1 MVSIFV
7 GSGAGFAR
15 GSGTTLGGAGI
26 LGSAVQG
33 RGGEAVSVNAATGNL
48 LISQQDEFLVG
59 RGPDIAISRT
69 YNSLAQAGDGDN
81 GDQWQMS
88 SMRRLANLTGT
99 LNSAGS
105 SIQRL
110 AGDGSLVTYSYATRG
125 GVAAY
130 WTTDGGGAHDRLVKS
145 GSNWVWT
152 DGATG
157 TTETYSEY
165 PAGSGSWR
173 IVAQADTDG
182 NTLTFS
188 YNAASGLLDK
198 VTSANGEWVQYV
210 WSGANLT
217 QLVTGYTDLATST
230 AKALTRTRYAYDG
243 QNRLVQVTV
252 DLSPGDN
259 SIADGKTYV
268 TSYSYDGSSKRVASI
283 TQTDGSSLAIT
294 YDGSGRV
301 ATLTQSVAAGD
312 NRVTTLAY
320 GVSYTSITGPDGQIT
335 RLDYDGLQQL
345 TKITAP
351 PAYAGAS
358 AQVVQF
364 GYDGDGNLA
373 SVTDAAGKVT
383 SYSYDADGNMLTSSD
398 ANGNGVTRTYGAK
411 NEMLSETLTGSDA
424 SGAAVSHTTRYVY
437 DSENHLRYMIS
448 AQGRVTEYRH
458 TPSGQLQSI
467 FDYPEHDY
475 PIGTGAVTEA
485 AMNSWRDAISD
496 RSSVKIK
503 IFAYDARDNLYYSV
517 DYGAATTAGATSTSD
532 GYTRDY
538 YAYDQSGRMLSHYLE
553 GQNAETFVYDGL
565 GRLVASTDKAG
576 ASTTI
581 LFNDAALTTS
591 VTTGAGFTTVSSYNK
606 AGDLVAT
613 SRSGTYD
620 PSGSTSY
627 LYDKLGR
634 VRVATDATG
643 NKSYVIYDKAGRKVA
658 DVNHYGHVT
667 EYFYTAAGR
676 VGGSVSYTNAL
687 TAAQITALGDPNNML
702 EMAALRPA
710 AHAYDIWGWSVYD
723 DGGRLV
729 ESIAGDGSVARFA
742 YDGSDRLVKTTHF
755 YNKLSAAQLTALR
768 AAPPSAVVVPASD
781 ARDTVSRSFYDRDGR
796 LIGALDG
803 EGYLSEIVYDK
814 AGQKVEEIAYAAKT
828 GSTYWD
834 AGSFD
839 QLRASAAPTSS
850 SNRRARYVYDGQ
862 GLLRFAIDTAG
873 YVTEYVY
880 ESDVKWGAVGLARS
894 TIVHATAIAT
904 SDFTYDNVK
913 ALVAANAGNAANRK
927 SFAVYDAAGRLAY
940 AIDAEGAVTGFAY
953 DAMGHVIKTVAYAAK
968 RATSALPTEAV
979 MNSWRDANI
988 GNAANRVTRAW
999 YTAAGNLRFTVDAE
1013 GYVTR
1018 NDYDAEG
1025 RLTAIKRWPDKIVT
1039 TDVTSI
1045 ATVDVLTL
1053 SAGTAII
1060 ETRTYDAAGHLS
1072 TTTDG
1077 EGVITAYYYYANGS
1091 QYLTV
1096 FAYGTADEAR
1106 VVRGFDGAGR
1116 VVSEYAAYGQPEQ
1129 AVTAYSYD
1137 GLGNLTSVTDPRGKV
1152 TTFSYDERGLRLT
1165 ATDAAG
1171 GVTTY
1176 QYNAFGEVTQTTDPR
1191 GAVTYRYYDALGRVV
1206 MTRDAENYITETSYT
1221 RFGEI
1226 ASVTRRYNKTVSA
1239 ASTMT
1244 LPAVTP
1250 HAKDATTLFEYDKRG
1265 LVTKTTDAEGW
1276 FESYGY
1282 DAFGNRTYVV
1292 AKSKEAGKVAGG
1304 TTTYAYDRRGM
1315 LITET
1320 LPIAAY
1326 KADGSVQ
1333 ASSISNS
1340 YSYDARGNRIL
1351 MIEADGLIEERRT
1364 TYEYDKNDRLTR
1376 TLGQART
1383 ILDQSNHVTT
1393 TAGFVPTE
1401 TIAYD
1406 AAGRI
1411 TTVTDAAGNRTVYY
1425 YDALGRRI
1433 VEIDAAGTY
1442 TRHSYDA
1449 AGNVTE
1455 TRVYATAV
1463 TVPAAGGGSP
1473 PAAPSGASRAT
1484 SFTYDD
1490 LGRLLTSSVAGATTG
1505 AWNGSAWVSSASAIA
1520 TAYEYDANGN
1530 VVKATDAGGNIVW
1543 SYFDKLGRKTAQV
1556 DAGGY
1561 LTAWTYDGEG
1571 NVLTETRYAN
1581 AAAAPSST
1589 VTPPTVTANAAAD
1602 RVTAFTYDRNGN
1614 RLSEARAN
1622 VVVHNAASPGTTT
1635 TVTATVNW
1643 LYNGLGQVI
1652 RKTEATGDQTN
1663 YTYDVGGRLTQE
1675 QRAAF
1680 TSHQGT
1686 SVTPTVDYLYTGLG
1700 DLARTVAAGSG
1711 DAASRI
1717 TTYSYGA
1724 GGLLQS
1730 VSDASGYVH
1739 TYAYDKL
1746 GIRIRDQYSRVDAAG
1761 TSTLNAILIKVDAL
1775 GRTVEQSI
1783 AAWTGSAWA
1792 KGDVSATEYDAFGS
1806 VSRSGINGLWQS
1818 ENRYDAAG
1826 RLVAT
1831 NAGDGVWKLFG
1842 YDRNGNQTIAITSAG
1857 ENLAGLTFAQ
1867 AFAKIG
1873 QANVNATYTVY
1884 DARNMATSTI
1894 EEGRQLVGTS
1904 DSQTLISS
1912 RSYNAFGE
1920 TASETNAAGATTSYS
1935 YNRIGRMIRSE
1946 GPTVQ
1951 ITLENGTSL
1960 WVKPS
1965 QDYYYDASGRLVA
1978 TRDANGDYA
1987 AGGTAAN
1994 GTSKAA
2000 NSGNLTRLTLLAG
2013 TGYDGS
2019 EALVTAETH
2028 ADGGVKQTKYDIH
2041 GDARTLIDEIGRTTT
2056 RSFDAMGRVTQVG
2069 HAGGLIDYYAYDGIG
2084 QRIKHWNSFLG
2095 SGEVETTDYDTQ
2107 GRVSKTRAFGGD
2119 ITTIATTWD
2128 ATIAASGMG
2137 ITTGGW
2143 SQLTTMA
2150 NGKTLTEK
2158 SDIFG
2163 RATYKNDLGSHVT
2176 SYAYD
2181 VAGRQVSSSMG
2192 GATSAFTWF
2201 NTGQIA
2207 SNSNATGTESY
2218 TYDATGNRVSEYW
2231 VGPSSLLK
2239 TAVATY
2245 DALGRLLTWN
2255 HVGGTLAPASSTTH
2269 LYDANGNIR
2278 ATTAVYASL
2287 SGTGTAAGTRTQSY
2301 WFRFDSMNRLVV
2313 DKGKLSG
2320 AAGAVGTAIVRND
2333 ALDTSHDIAY
2343 NAAGERTEVRTTLNR
2358 PAKYYELPNGDPTFL
2373 PARYWEV
2380 REAYSYDTAGR
2391 LAQVRISSGSEASD
2405 GAPPWD
2411 YPDGNPDTPVP
2422 AAPTPTVLRSSLSY
2436 DAMGRQTAQTD
2447 YDSNGT
2453 TVIFS
2458 RTTVWNSSGKMDVDD
2473 SSTLRY
2479 RANAAGPTDL
2489 LRSRSVYGYGTGT
2502 GYALGNALT
2511 ITTQAWKNGIDTG
2524 SNGAPDTLTTNIYSW
2539 YDGAVQTSVTFDGDT
2554 GSSSNALGTTTYSY
2568 DGRGLLTGVSVSD
2581 GRARTVSFVNDVNGQ
2596 AVRRDEADGNAA
2608 QGDPHEIW
2616 YRYAGKQMGYTGN
2629 NGTLDMDWQTSLTD
2643 RMARPPAFTGP
2654 FRDGSSTSKAY
2665 ADFTASYDAYN
2676 SYAQTSASGRY
2687 TGRSGETLA
2696 TVAASLYGDANLWY
2710 KLAEANGLG
2719 GNATLSEGQQLTL
2732 PTGVS
2737 RNTHNAST
2745 FKPYDPA
2752 EIIGDTMPTMPKPP
2766 KGARCG
2772 VFGQILIAAVAIGL
2786 SVWLG
2791 PQFIGVAAK
2800 GGVAGETE
2808 TGLALKPKNAGQ
2820 SPREFRD

>member
-1 MVSIFV
+1 MVAIFV
-7 GSGAGFAR
+7 GA
-15 GSGTTLGGAGI
+15 GSGLARSSGTALGGAGI

-48 LISQQDEFLVG
+48 LISQQDEFLTG
-59 RGPDIAISRT
+59 RGLDIDISRT

-99 LNSAGS
+99 LNSTGS

-210 WSGANLT
+210 WSGTNLT

-230 AKALTRTRYAYDG
+230 AKTLTRTRYAYDG

-320 GVSYTSITGPDGQIT
+320 GANYTSITGPDGQVT
-335 RLDYDGLQQL
+335 RLDYAGGNLVPSSILDWNSSPVYTLNEPAGAIDGEVAGLFTSTPDATWSGVSAGGVPVAAGDSLTFAISLQAVDGFATTQELGLHASASGWGSGNSTARIISGPGTLIQQVGGRWRVSGLSTTEATRIEITRTYTQAEYGSAYFYVDWPGGYRDGQQLLAAGGTLTKNGVPGADFRQL

-351 PAYAGAS
+351 PAYAGAT
-358 AQVVQF
+358 AQLVQF

-437 DSENHLRYMIS
+437 DSETHLRYMIS
-448 AQGRVTEYRH
+448 AQGRVTEYRYSG
-458 TPSGQLQSI
+458 PGQLELTI
-467 FDYPEHDY
+467 TYPEHDY
-475 PIGTGAVTEA
+475 PIGSGAVTEA

-496 RSSVKIK
+496 RQSAQYLSHI
-503 IFAYDARDNLYYSV
+503 YDARGNLIQQV
-517 DYGAATTAGATSTSD
+517 DYGYATPAGGASTTE
-532 GYTRDY
+532 GYAHNYFT
-538 YAYDQSGRMLSHYLE
+538 YDQSGRLLSRQTAT
-553 GQNAETFVYDGL
+553 QNIETFVYDGL

-591 VTTGAGFTTVSSYNK
+591 VTTGSGFTTVSSYNK

-687 TAAQITALGDPNNML
+687 TAAQITALGDPDNML

-710 AHAYDIWGWSVYD
+710 AHTYDIWGWSVYD
-723 DGGRLV
+723 DGGRLI

-768 AAPPSAVVVPASD
+768 AAVPSAVVVPASD

-880 ESDVKWGAVGLARS
+880 ESDVKWGAVGLVRS

-968 RATSALPTEAV
+968 RATSTLPTEAV

-988 GNAANRVTRAW
+988 GNAANRITRAW

-1025 RLTAIKRWPDKIVT
+1025 RLTAIKRWPNKIAT

-1191 GAVTYRYYDALGRVV
+1191 GAVTTSIYDNNGRVTRTTDALGIA
-1206 MTRDAENYITETSYT
+1206 TDYSYT
-1221 RFGEI
+1221 VFGEL
-1226 ASVTRRYNKTVSA
+1226 ANVTRA
-1239 ASTMT
+1239 G
-1244 LPAVTP
+1244 AVT
-1250 HAKDATTLFEYDKRG
+1250 AFLYDKLGR
-1265 LVTKTTDAEGW
+1265 VTRATDAMTFYED
-1276 FESYGY
+1276 YGY
-1282 DAFGNRTYVV
+1282 NAFGNRTSVRN
-1292 AKSKEAGKVAGG
+1292 KLGG
-1304 TTTYAYDRRGM
+1304 TTVYAYDRRG
-1315 LITET
+1315 LLTSET
-1320 LPIAAY
+1320 RPIASSNSAGTQVSATVTNSYAY
-1326 KADGSVQ
+1326 DVRGNRIQMIEAAGLAEARTTGYVYDKADRLVETIGQ
-1333 ASSISNS
+1333 TFLGMTPHS
-1340 YSYDARGNRIL
+1340 YIRYDARGNVTSTIDP
-1351 MIEADGLIEERRT
+1351 AG
-1364 TYEYDKNDRLTR
+1364 
-1376 TLGQART
+1376 ART
-1383 ILDQSNHVTT
+1383 I
-1393 TAGFVPTE
+1393 
-1401 TIAYD
+1401 
-1406 AAGRI
+1406 
-1411 TTVTDAAGNRTVYY
+1411 YY
-1425 YDALGRRI
+1425 YDDLGR
-1433 VEIDAAGTY
+1433 VTVTIDAAGTY
-1442 TRHSYDA
+1442 TRSSYDA
-1449 AGNVTE
+1449 NGNVTAV
-1455 TRVYATAV
+1455 RVYATAV
-1463 TVPAAGGGSP
+1463 TVPADGG
-1473 PAAPSGASRAT
+1473 A
-1484 SFTYDD
+1484 
-1490 LGRLLTSSVAGATTG
+1490 
-1505 AWNGSAWVSSASAIA
+1505 
-1520 TAYEYDANGN
+1520 
-1530 VVKATDAGGNIVW
+1530 
-1543 SYFDKLGRKTAQV
+1543 
-1556 DAGGY
+1556 
-1561 LTAWTYDGEG
+1561 
-1571 NVLTETRYAN
+1571 
-1581 AAAAPSST
+1581 
-1589 VTPPTVTANAAAD
+1589 
-1602 RVTAFTYDRNGN
+1602 
-1614 RLSEARAN
+1614 
-1622 VVVHNAASPGTTT
+1622 
-1635 TVTATVNW
+1635 
-1643 LYNGLGQVI
+1643 
-1652 RKTEATGDQTN
+1652 
-1663 YTYDVGGRLTQE
+1663 
-1675 QRAAF
+1675 
-1680 TSHQGT
+1680 
-1686 SVTPTVDYLYTGLG
+1686 
-1700 DLARTVAAGSG
+1700 
-1711 DAASRI
+1711 
-1717 TTYSYGA
+1717 
-1724 GGLLQS
+1724 
-1730 VSDASGYVH
+1730 
-1739 TYAYDKL
+1739 
-1746 GIRIRDQYSRVDAAG
+1746 
-1761 TSTLNAILIKVDAL
+1761 
-1775 GRTVEQSI
+1775 
-1783 AAWTGSAWA
+1783 
-1792 KGDVSATEYDAFGS
+1792 
-1806 VSRSGINGLWQS
+1806 
-1818 ENRYDAAG
+1818 AAG
-1826 RLVAT
+1826 RC
-1831 NAGDGVWKLFG
+1831 
-1842 YDRNGNQTIAITSAG
+1842 
-1857 ENLAGLTFAQ
+1857 
-1867 AFAKIG
+1867 
-1873 QANVNATYTVY
+1873 
-1884 DARNMATSTI
+1884 ARPRT
-1894 EEGRQLVGTS
+1894 GRTAHRPRRSGCCGSRPSGPGT
-1904 DSQTLISS
+1904 
-1912 RSYNAFGE
+1912 G
-1920 TASETNAAGATTSYS
+1920 
-1935 YNRIGRMIRSE
+1935 
-1946 GPTVQ
+1946 
-1951 ITLENGTSL
+1951 
-1960 WVKPS
+1960 
-1965 QDYYYDASGRLVA
+1965 SGRFC
-1978 TRDANGDYA
+1978 G
-1987 AGGTAAN
+1987 
-1994 GTSKAA
+1994 
-2000 NSGNLTRLTLLAG
+2000 
-2013 TGYDGS
+2013 
-2019 EALVTAETH
+2019 
-2028 ADGGVKQTKYDIH
+2028 
-2041 GDARTLIDEIGRTTT
+2041 
-2056 RSFDAMGRVTQVG
+2056 
-2069 HAGGLIDYYAYDGIG
+2069 
-2084 QRIKHWNSFLG
+2084 
-2095 SGEVETTDYDTQ
+2095 
-2107 GRVSKTRAFGGD
+2107 
-2119 ITTIATTWD
+2119 
-2128 ATIAASGMG
+2128 
-2137 ITTGGW
+2137 
-2143 SQLTTMA
+2143 
-2150 NGKTLTEK
+2150 
-2158 SDIFG
+2158 
-2163 RATYKNDLGSHVT
+2163 
-2176 SYAYD
+2176 
-2181 VAGRQVSSSMG
+2181 
-2192 GATSAFTWF
+2192 
-2201 NTGQIA
+2201 
-2207 SNSNATGTESY
+2207 
-2218 TYDATGNRVSEYW
+2218 
-2231 VGPSSLLK
+2231 
-2239 TAVATY
+2239 
-2245 DALGRLLTWN
+2245 
-2255 HVGGTLAPASSTTH
+2255 
-2269 LYDANGNIR
+2269 
-2278 ATTAVYASL
+2278 
-2287 SGTGTAAGTRTQSY
+2287 
-2301 WFRFDSMNRLVV
+2301 
-2313 DKGKLSG
+2313 
-2320 AAGAVGTAIVRND
+2320 
-2333 ALDTSHDIAY
+2333 
-2343 NAAGERTEVRTTLNR
+2343 R
-2358 PAKYYELPNGDPTFL
+2358 PA
-2373 PARYWEV
+2373 
-2380 REAYSYDTAGR
+2380 
-2391 LAQVRISSGSEASD
+2391 
-2405 GAPPWD
+2405 
-2411 YPDGNPDTPVP
+2411 
-2422 AAPTPTVLRSSLSY
+2422 
-2436 DAMGRQTAQTD
+2436 
-2447 YDSNGT
+2447 
-2453 TVIFS
+2453 
-2458 RTTVWNSSGKMDVDD
+2458 GK
-2473 SSTLRY
+2473 
-2479 RANAAGPTDL
+2479 
-2489 LRSRSVYGYGTGT
+2489 
-2502 GYALGNALT
+2502 
-2511 ITTQAWKNGIDTG
+2511 
-2524 SNGAPDTLTTNIYSW
+2524 
-2539 YDGAVQTSVTFDGDT
+2539 
-2554 GSSSNALGTTTYSY
+2554 
-2568 DGRGLLTGVSVSD
+2568 
-2581 GRARTVSFVNDVNGQ
+2581 
-2596 AVRRDEADGNAA
+2596 
-2608 QGDPHEIW
+2608 
-2616 YRYAGKQMGYTGN
+2616 
-2629 NGTLDMDWQTSLTD
+2629 
-2643 RMARPPAFTGP
+2643 
-2654 FRDGSSTSKAY
+2654 
-2665 ADFTASYDAYN
+2665 
-2676 SYAQTSASGRY
+2676 
-2687 TGRSGETLA
+2687 GRSGRGWCCFRYRGCRR
-2696 TVAASLYGDANLWY
+2696 AA
-2710 KLAEANGLG
+2710 
-2719 GNATLSEGQQLTL
+2719 
-2732 PTGVS
+2732 
-2737 RNTHNAST
+2737 R
-2745 FKPYDPA
+2745 
-2752 EIIGDTMPTMPKPP
+2752 
-2766 KGARCG
+2766 
-2772 VFGQILIAAVAIGL
+2772 
-2786 SVWLG
+2786 
-2791 PQFIGVAAK
+2791 
-2800 GGVAGETE
+2800 
-2808 TGLALKPKNAGQ
+2808 
-2820 SPREFRD
+2820 